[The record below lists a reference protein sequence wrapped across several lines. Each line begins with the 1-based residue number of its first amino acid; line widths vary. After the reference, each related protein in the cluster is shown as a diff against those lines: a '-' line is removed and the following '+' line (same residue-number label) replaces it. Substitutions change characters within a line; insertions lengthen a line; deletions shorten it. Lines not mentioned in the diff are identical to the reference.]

1 MGLDRRALVVTPSRD
16 QARPIWHPRDE
27 VPLLL
32 IQVTPAVRKSG
43 AVPIRNLTDR
53 YGEAHLLLHLTPRR
67 LLRSLALL
75 NSSTGQVP
83 VAAPLQVRIMQ
94 EEYAP
99 GTVNECDPRN
109 RPRQRRLICR
119 HGGARLPH

>member
-32 IQVTPAVRKSG
+32 IQVTPPVRKSG

-67 LLRSLALL
+67 
-75 NSSTGQVP
+75 
-83 VAAPLQVRIMQ
+83 
-94 EEYAP
+94 
-99 GTVNECDPRN
+99 TVNECDPRN